1 MKGFLHITNDEL
13 TTLLSFGYFQDFF
26 GLLCCWWAW
35 KGRRCRIQHIYW
47 WHLRKKTQAIISLR
61 WRYKGNFVQYSKYK
75 CCSQF
80 KLCFNFSNTCIY
92 LKFFFP
98 FWFDLWFTDLFVC
111 LFQFL
116 RDILTDKLLSV
127 VGCWILTSES
137 CRCKIFLVFMDF
149 SGLSF
154 PWGSN
159 NK

>member
-47 WHLRKKTQAIISLR
+47 WHLRKKKQAIISLR
-61 WRYKGNFVQYSKYK
+61 WRYKGKFVQYSKYK

-92 LKFFFP
+92 LKFFFSILV
-98 FWFDLWFTDLFVC
+98 WFVVYWFVC
-111 LFQFL
+111 FSSWETYSL
-116 RDILTDKLLSV
+116 INCYLL
-127 VGCWILTSES
+127 LAAE
-137 CRCKIFLVFMDF
+137 F
-149 SGLSF
+149 
-154 PWGSN
+154 
-159 NK
+159 

>member
-61 WRYKGNFVQYSKYK
+61 WRYKGKFVQYSKYK

-92 LKFFFP
+92 LKFFFSILV
-98 FWFDLWFTDLFVC
+98 WFVVYWFVC
-111 LFQFL
+111 FSSWETYSL
-116 RDILTDKLLSV
+116 INCYLL
-127 VGCWILTSES
+127 LAAE
-137 CRCKIFLVFMDF
+137 F
-149 SGLSF
+149 
-154 PWGSN
+154 
-159 NK
+159 